1 MKYEEPQC
9 LHIADSGRLFAGGQF
24 ADYRTRGE
32 RWRGR
37 RPRRDC
43 PIHSAM
49 DADQGRSLRSRDLE
63 NVRAGAEEC
72 PGDLGRFDRRANL
85 PSRKCHSVLQQGQ
98 RRKRSA
104 ALLTAITVLALVAV
118 CANTAAAQTYGQSP
132 ANLLDQYR
140 ALRPS
145 WFAAVTGAANRL
157 FGVLALIEFAW
168 SAAVLVLERTDLQGW
183 TAGLIKRMMFVGAFY
198 ALLVNGPTWIPA
210 IIDSFQIVGQNAA
223 GLATGLSPGDIFLR
237 GLDIA
242 VTMAST
248 SSVTGFLVNP
258 AGAFVVVLSAL
269 IIFLSFV
276 VVTIHFIMA
285 LVESYVVVGAGFIF
299 LGFGGSRWTAPY
311 VERYIALA
319 VAVGVKIMVLYLLI
333 GGGIAITSGWVA
345 RANTIGALLN
355 PLMEVFDIV
364 GGSVIFMA
372 LCWQAPKFT
381 ASLLGGSP
389 AFSGGDIAAIGLA
402 GAQTAFV
409 VGSLGAGAAKLMAA
423 RGAAAGAMNVSQAAG
438 MGAGGAGAAGSAG
451 APGGSGMPGGGN
463 GGGRGSS
470 GNSSGGNSS
479 NGNGASGKPNGQPS
493 PPSSKATPPI
503 SSGNP
508 SSASSGN
515 SPGAKTTNRPG
526 PANNTPVPAHANDN
540 ASGQG
545 ALTRD
550 PVSSA
555 PNGGSQPSAPTSA
568 SRVAPPSVGV
578 AANDSAF
585 QVDQSPSAAVGAPVA
600 ARPRAETPTEPAGLA
615 PPQSVSAPMTNSSP
629 MDVMA
634 PMSTGS
640 EQPKPPTQQSTSMA
654 AGTGNNAAE
663 ATLENPQ
670 TIGSPQTV
678 NAPMTNS
685 SPMTTASPMAD
696 QTVNRPANQVAPPG
710 FVEKLENQLDRAAQ
724 RTGMLRQ
731 ALPAD
736 GHAGSPA
743 QLNLNGGE

>member
-1 MKYEEPQC
+1 M
-9 LHIADSGRLFAGGQF
+9 
-24 ADYRTRGE
+24 
-32 RWRGR
+32 
-37 RPRRDC
+37 
-43 PIHSAM
+43 
-49 DADQGRSLRSRDLE
+49 
-63 NVRAGAEEC
+63 
-72 PGDLGRFDRRANL
+72 
-85 PSRKCHSVLQQGQ
+85 
-98 RRKRSA
+98 
-104 ALLTAITVLALVAV
+104 
-118 CANTAAAQTYGQSP
+118 
-132 ANLLDQYR
+132 
-140 ALRPS
+140 
-145 WFAAVTGAANRL
+145 
-157 FGVLALIEFAW
+157 
-168 SAAVLVLERTDLQGW
+168 
-183 TAGLIKRMMFVGAFY
+183 
-198 ALLVNGPTWIPA
+198 
-210 IIDSFQIVGQNAA
+210 
-223 GLATGLSPGDIFLR
+223 
-237 GLDIA
+237 
-242 VTMAST
+242 
-248 SSVTGFLVNP
+248 
-258 AGAFVVVLSAL
+258 
-269 IIFLSFV
+269 
-276 VVTIHFIMA
+276 
-285 LVESYVVVGAGFIF
+285 GAGFIF

-389 AFSGGDIAAIGLA
+389 ALSGGDIAAIGLA
-402 GAQTAFV
+402 GAQTAFI

-451 APGGSGMPGGGN
+451 APGASGMPGGGN

-493 PPSSKATPPI
+493 PPSSNATPPS

-508 SSASSGN
+508 SSATSGSS
-515 SPGAKTTNRPG
+515 PAAKTTGGPG
-526 PANNTPVPAHANDN
+526 PANNGTLPAHANDN
-540 ASGQG
+540 ASVQ
-545 ALTRD
+545 AAQIRD
-550 PVSSA
+550 QWSPARSS
-555 PNGGSQPSAPTSA
+555 GSQPSAPSA
-568 SRVAPPSVGV
+568 SRVAPPSIGV
-578 AANDSAF
+578 AANDPVL
-585 QVDQSPSAAVGAPVA
+585 QTNQSPSAAVGAPVA
-600 ARPRAETPTEPAGLA
+600 ARPPAETPIEPAGLA
-615 PPQSVSAPMTNSSP
+615 SPQSVSAPMTNSSP
-629 MDVMA
+629 MDVTA

-640 EQPKPPTQQSTSMA
+640 EQPKPPTQQSSSVA
-654 AGTGNNAAE
+654 AGTGTSAAE

-685 SPMTTASPMAD
+685 SPMTIASPMAD

-710 FVEKLENQLDRAAQ
+710 FVEKLESQLDRAAQ